1 MCTIDSGSVT
11 LPSGCSARQVSWST
25 RGEFRETLRKLKLA
39 NDWRA
44 LAVVNYVA
52 GRPSPRRHAAFLE
65 AVS

>member
-1 MCTIDSGSVT
+1 MCTIDSGSVS
-11 LPSGCSARQVSWST
+11 LPAGCSARHLSWTT
-25 RGEFRETLRKLKLA
+25 RGEFRAALRELKLQ